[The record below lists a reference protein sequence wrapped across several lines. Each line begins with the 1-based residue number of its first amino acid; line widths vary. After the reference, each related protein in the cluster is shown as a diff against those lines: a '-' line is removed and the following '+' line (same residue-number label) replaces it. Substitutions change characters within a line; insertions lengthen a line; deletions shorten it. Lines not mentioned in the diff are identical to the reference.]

1 MLQFDLRLEN
11 TQNEE
16 LQNNVIGWFSS
27 ICESITSNS
36 LVVEVCGLPE
46 ESQICNKIE
55 NVLLALSE
63 RIETLSVYLPQGTNL
78 FSRLCRVRV
87 VVESTAG
94 YSSDEE
100 VRHFTLRSRSFL
112 LTVIISFVVSI
123 IQVLF
128 GGVTCR
134 KLRRS
139 VL

>member
-11 TQNEE
+11 AQNEE

-78 FSRLCRVRV
+78 FSRLCRVRI
-87 VVESTAG
+87 VVESAAG

-100 VRHFTLRSRSFL
+100 VCHFTLRSRSL
-112 LTVIISFVVSI
+112 LFTVIISFVVSI